1 MVEVVKANVV
11 DIPLSETPFV
21 GIVKPLVTEEALA
34 LAKEHGFRLESDLSN
49 PIIALVKDKEHEH
62 GVYYRAIIGQR
73 VEYMKYVWEPA
84 DPFFYYH
91 PEHSLDDE
99 APHCYKEHR
108 QPIPE
113 WLEEFKDLVYNQS
126 VADVLLSNL

>member
-1 MVEVVKANVV
+1 MVEVVKTNVG
-11 DIPLSETPFV
+11 DIPLSETPFR
-21 GIVKPLVTEEALA
+21 GIAKPLVTEEALA
-34 LAKEHGFRLESDLSN
+34 LANKHGFRLESDLSN
-49 PIIALVKDKEHEH
+49 PVIALVKDKEYEH
-62 GVYYRAIIGQR
+62 GTYYRAIVGQR
-73 VEYMKYVWEPA
+73 VEYIEYVWEPA

-113 WLEEFKDLVYNQS
+113 WLKEFKDLVYSQS
-126 VADVLLSNL
+126 VADVLLGGL

>member
-1 MVEVVKANVV
+1 MVEVVKTNVV
-11 DIPLSETPFV
+11 DIPLSETPFM

-34 LAKEHGFRLESDLSN
+34 LANKHGFRLESDLTN

-62 GVYYRAIIGQR
+62 GVYYRAIVGQR
-73 VEYMKYVWEPA
+73 VEYIKYIWEPA

-99 APHCYKEHR
+99 APYCYNEHK

-113 WLEEFKDLVYNQS
+113 WLDKFKELVYSQS

>member
-1 MVEVVKANVV
+1 MVEVVKTNVV
-11 DIPLSETPFV
+11 DIPISETPFV
-21 GIVKPLVTEEALA
+21 GIAKPLVTEEALA

-49 PIIALVKDKEHEH
+49 PVIALVKDKEYEH

-73 VEYMKYVWEPA
+73 VEYMKYVWEPV

-91 PEHSLDDE
+91 PEHSLDEE
-99 APHCYKEHR
+99 APHCYNEHR

-113 WLEEFKDLVYNQS
+113 WLKEFKELVYSQS